1 MDWKMILALVAALL
15 ANIRDL
21 FPLPTINDAG
31 GTRSWLNAL
40 VIVLKK
46 VAAATPITIDDEA
59 VSVLDR
65 IVANDD
71 TYAAFHT
78 LLVNLFTKSGAAVAL
93 ASCPC
98 DGGSCPEDVR
108 LFAEKAGFNPL
119 LILTAIQLVLTA
131 IEIIK
136 NLRKDDAVAA

>member
-1 MDWKMILALVAALL
+1 MGFAIDAGLLDAHGDTLLSELGLETLGLFRCGTADVRLATPVAVRDLVDALILAAEKPCEG
-15 ANIRDL
+15 R
-21 FPLPTINDAG
+21 F
-31 GTRSWLNAL
+31 
-40 VIVLKK
+40 
-46 VAAATPITIDDEA
+46 
-59 VSVLDR
+59 

-98 DGGSCPEDVR
+98 DEGSCPEDVR

-119 LILTAIQLVLTA
+119 IILTAIQLVLKA

-136 NLRKDDAVAA
+136 NLKDKDPVAA